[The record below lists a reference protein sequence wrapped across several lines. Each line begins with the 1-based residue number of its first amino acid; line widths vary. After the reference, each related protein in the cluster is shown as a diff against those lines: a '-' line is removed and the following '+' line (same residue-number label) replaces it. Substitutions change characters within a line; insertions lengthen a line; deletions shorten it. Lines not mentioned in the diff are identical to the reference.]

1 MEGARAP
8 APPKDGTKSLPKP
21 VEPARVRSSGG
32 WSGTP
37 ARKVEGGSVEVD
49 SAEGG
54 SSEGGSA
61 EGGSGGGAN
70 VSMAAPIPMAFSAAS
85 CSRLCRGALCAIFG
99 HPNLLT
105 LPILNHGQDTR
116 ANRTRHNLLT
126 VPGKRLK

>member
-37 ARKVEGGSVEVD
+37 ARKVEGGSVEVG

-70 VSMAAPIPMAFSAAS
+70 VSMAAPIPMAFSAAAGRTRVS
-85 CSRLCRGALCAIFG
+85 ATKKVLGFLVNSETRHTEGANSIAIFG
-99 HPNLLT
+99 SN
-105 LPILNHGQDTR
+105 
-116 ANRTRHNLLT
+116 
-126 VPGKRLK
+126 

>member
-37 ARKVEGGSVEVD
+37 ARKVEGGSVEVG

-70 VSMAAPIPMAFSAAS
+70 VSMAAPIPMAFSAAA
-85 CSRLCRGALCAIFG
+85 G
-99 HPNLLT
+99 
-105 LPILNHGQDTR
+105 
-116 ANRTRHNLLT
+116 RT
-126 VPGKRLK
+126 PGGVRLKKYCDFWFKLTKLSQTWLHVRV